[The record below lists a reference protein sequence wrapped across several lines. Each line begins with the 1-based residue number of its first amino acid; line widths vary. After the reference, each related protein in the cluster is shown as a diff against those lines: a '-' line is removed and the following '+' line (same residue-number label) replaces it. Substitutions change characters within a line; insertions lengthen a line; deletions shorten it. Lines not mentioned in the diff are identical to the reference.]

1 MGITL
6 AIPIAASS
14 NTSILNVV
22 DKPMWFNSIWLL
34 MGLAYTLY
42 YVVKTSSEATA
53 EQQGLLAGSGSS
65 SGSEERDSMDMGRI
79 SVGVG
84 RSSMMSGG
92 SGGHRDSNYDRS
104 SECELPSKK

>member
-14 NTSILNVV
+14 DTAILNIV

-34 MGLAYTLY
+34 LGLAYTLY
-42 YVVKTSSEATA
+42 HVVKTSNETSA
-53 EQQGLLAGSGSS
+53 EQQGLLAASEDREGEREKERQSG
-65 SGSEERDSMDMGRI
+65 
-79 SVGVG
+79 VGVG

-92 SGGHRDSNYDRS
+92 SAGNYDRS